1 MKRINRP
8 IKFDI
13 QSTEDERWEIIPNT
27 NEEYKISSKGRV
39 FSRKSGRF
47 LKYSCC
53 NATYP
58 NVKISVKGIRK
69 TLLIHQTVARA
80 FIPNPENLPC
90 IDHIDTNIHNN
101 NVSNLRFCTY
111 KQNSQNEITKKRH
124 TRGKVRKIAQI
135 YHGNIVKVY
144 KSSRQTAN
152 DGFQPCLVLRCCKGI
167 VKSHHGFQWMFYDD
181 CKLSELQRT
190 L

>member
-1 MKRINRP
+1 MKHINRP

-13 QSTEDERWEIIPNT
+13 QSIEDELWEIVPNT

-69 TLLIHQTVARA
+69 TLLIHQTVARV

-135 YHGNIVKVY
+135 LHGNLVGVY

-152 DGFQPCLVLRCCKGI
+152 DGFIPENVLRCCKGI
-167 VKSHHGFQWMFYDD
+167 LKSHRGFKWMFYDD
-181 CKLSELQRT
+181 YKLSELQRT
-190 L
+190 